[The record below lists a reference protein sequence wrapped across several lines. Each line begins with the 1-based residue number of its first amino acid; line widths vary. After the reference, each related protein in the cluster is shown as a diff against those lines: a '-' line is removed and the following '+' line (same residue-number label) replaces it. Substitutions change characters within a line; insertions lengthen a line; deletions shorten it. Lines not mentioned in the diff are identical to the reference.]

1 LLLAQCKI
9 LGLEIKILHKTV
21 KSVLYLSE
29 ILIKCLH
36 RNNSLTLLNI
46 NSQIFYRP
54 KLLFKFTLKFFYL
67 WNFSITRIQFWA
79 IMKSQT
85 SFNFKFG
92 VDNFKL
98 KRFEVFDLGVD
109 LLSDVS
115 DAKAAFYFNL
125 LAFLGDLKTGYLKVF
140 SAKRSA
146 KILDFEISFHVF
158 F

>member
-1 LLLAQCKI
+1 
-9 LGLEIKILHKTV
+9 
-21 KSVLYLSE
+21 
-29 ILIKCLH
+29 
-36 RNNSLTLLNI
+36 
-46 NSQIFYRP
+46 
-54 KLLFKFTLKFFYL
+54 
-67 WNFSITRIQFWA
+67 
-79 IMKSQT
+79 MKSQT

-125 LAFLGDLKTGYLKVF
+125 LAFLGDQKTGYLKVF

-146 KILDFEISFHVF
+146 KILDVEISFHVF